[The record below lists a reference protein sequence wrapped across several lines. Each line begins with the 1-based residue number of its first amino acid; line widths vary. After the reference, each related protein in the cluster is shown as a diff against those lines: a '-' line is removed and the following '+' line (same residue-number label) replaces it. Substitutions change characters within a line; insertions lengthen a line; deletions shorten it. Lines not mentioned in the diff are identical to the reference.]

1 MNHCEHF
8 VSSEPGP
15 DGHLEYCST
24 EVISTAVLVTR
35 MAYSQGKN
43 YSQSGARVPR
53 ETRRAAGAGMVRAAA
68 GQTAGSWGG
77 KDEGKGKA
85 SSTSSGT
92 VRRNLSGRELSHPT
106 KGASKLSTTDH

>member
-1 MNHCEHF
+1 MYVNHCEHF

-24 EVISTAVLVTR
+24 EVISTVVLVTR
-35 MAYSQGKN
+35 MANSQGKN
-43 YSQSGARVPR
+43 YSQSGKR

-68 GQTAGSWGG
+68 GQAAGSWSG